1 MAMLYEKICYFK
13 LKDWKRRNHKKTV
26 ISIGT
31 LCNADQYHSLFIF
44 GTVVNVKYKFDSV
57 VSVVFKIS
65 WILSV
70 FLLFFSVFSKIL
82 VLLS

>member
-1 MAMLYEKICYFK
+1 MLYEKICYFR

-26 ISIGT
+26 ISTGT
-31 LCNADQYHSLFIF
+31 LYNADQYHSLFIF
-44 GTVVNVKYKFDSV
+44 GTAVSVKCKFDSM

-65 WILSV
+65 CILS
-70 FLLFFSVFSKIL
+70 FLLFFSVFSMIL

>member
-1 MAMLYEKICYFK
+1 MLYEKICYFR
-13 LKDWKRRNHKKTV
+13 LKDWKRGNHKKTV
-26 ISIGT
+26 ISTGT
-31 LCNADQYHSLFIF
+31 LYSADQCHSLFIF
-44 GTVVNVKYKFDSV
+44 GTAVSVKCKFDSV

-65 WILSV
+65 WILYV